1 MQMLP
6 ASHLE
11 QHKKRKKCEQR
22 LLTIATPSLRE
33 SLDGTTAATAATVR
47 APFLANLGHYKQQHQ
62 HRYKQKQQ
70 HQYKQKQQQTQL
82 NRRGAQQRRR
92 GILQGCS
99 PVPPSASTRPG

>member
-6 ASHLE
+6 ALHLE
-11 QHKKRKKCEQR
+11 QHKKRKKGEQR

-33 SLDGTTAATAATVR
+33 SLDGTTAATAAMVR
-47 APFLANLGHYKQQHQ
+47 VPFLANLGHSKHQHQ
-62 HRYKQKQQ
+62 HQ
-70 HQYKQKQQQTQL
+70 HQYKQKQQQKQL